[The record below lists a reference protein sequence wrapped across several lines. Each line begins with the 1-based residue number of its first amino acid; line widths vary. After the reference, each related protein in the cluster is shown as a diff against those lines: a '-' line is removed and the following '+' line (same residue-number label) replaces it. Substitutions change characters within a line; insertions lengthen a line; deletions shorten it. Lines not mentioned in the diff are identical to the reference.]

1 MPICIPAIKKKKNNK
16 GVICLFYPETKV
28 YFDGSHYIG
37 IPKTEGKKNKKV
49 SRKHNEF
56 ITIFDNNDCSDLQA
70 NKRIVSKQDYFDELY
85 KDCADLSIDEK
96 KEFIAQKMTS
106 YFSCDDDCFSYIDF
120 NIERHKKNLC
130 ARRTRMI
137 RKASLQKFNY
147 FCTFTYD
154 SSLHSEETF
163 KKGLRTV
170 FKNLCYRKSWKIMGA
185 WEFSPENNRLH
196 YHGLFYIPEG
206 SMPGEIEEIED
217 YNFKSKRRVK
227 VHQNS
232 YFKERFG
239 RNDFE
244 FLEDNDNITSAIKY
258 MLKYIEKS
266 GGKIM
271 YSKGLPQ
278 YFISDINSNDVV
290 CSVGVG
296 DKKILLYDDFEC
308 YDEGEF
314 MGRVS
319 DCVIDKLR
327 KAN

>member
-1 MPICIPAIKKKKNNK
+1 M
-16 GVICLFYPETKV
+16 FYPETKV

-37 IPKTEGKKNKKV
+37 IPKTEGKQNKKV

-56 ITIFDNNDCSDLQA
+56 ITIFDNNEGSDLQA

-85 KDCADLSIDEK
+85 KDCVDLSIDEK

-154 SSLHSEETF
+154 SSLHSEESF

>member
-37 IPKTEGKKNKKV
+37 IPKTEGKQNKKV

-56 ITIFDNNDCSDLQA
+56 ITIFDNNEGSDLQA

-85 KDCADLSIDEK
+85 KDCVDLSIDEK

-154 SSLHSEETF
+154 SSLHSEESF